1 MIIKN
6 IRTRE
11 ILELNMN
18 EFKQRFALEL
28 NDAINHYINSQ
39 QYRVYLYPVKIK
51 SHTEYESEFCFDLRW
66 NFNNHSNSN
75 WYIERM

>member
-6 IRTRE
+6 SRTRE
-11 ILELNMN
+11 ILELNMK

-28 NDAINHYINSQ
+28 NDAINHYINAQ
-39 QYRVYLYPVKIK
+39 QYRIYLYPIKIK
-51 SHTEYESEFCFDLRW
+51 SHTEYESEFYFNLRW
-66 NFNNHSNSN
+66 NFNNFGNSN